1 MNRIQ
6 KLRFVKQLA
15 SRYGATELKESGRKN
30 KKYVGTYKG
39 KDIHYG
45 DSRYQDFIDHQ
56 DLDRR
61 HRYRQRASKIT
72 DKNGKLTYKD
82 KSKANFWSYFTL
94 WP

>member
-6 KLRFVKQLA
+6 KLRYVKQLA
-15 SRYGATELKESGRKN
+15 SRYGATDVRESPRKG
-30 KKYVGTYKG
+30 KKYVVTYKG

-45 DSRYQDFIDHQ
+45 AKGYQDFIDHQ

-61 HRYRQRASKIT
+61 HRYRVRASKIT

-82 KSKANFWSYFTL
+82 KTRANFWAYHTL
-94 WP
+94 WH